1 MNELTLLQ
9 NTPTMSSRE
18 IAELCDKEHRNVCRD
33 IRAYVGAIVQ
43 MERGIDVRSM
53 DWDGKE
59 GVELFEHTPIGGV
72 TMKYE
77 VNPQNKQTYPVYYLD
92 KNATLTIITGY
103 SILFRKRIIDRWQ
116 ELEKAISL
124 VLPDFSNPAEAARA
138 WAAEFE
144 KREQAEKAKIALE
157 QQASINAPKVAH
169 YDRVV
174 ARTNL
179 VNATHV
185 ASKLKLSAVKLNRHL
200 CELGVYN
207 QAVKRGKVFN
217 TWFIDKGYGEM
228 KQTELGYDQALFT
241 HAGEMWVIE
250 MMISEGVVG

>member
-1 MNELTLLQ
+1 MSELIPLQ
-9 NTPTMSSRE
+9 PQTINGNAVETVNARE
-18 IAELCDKEHRNVCRD
+18 LHAFLE
-33 IRAYVGAIVQ
+33 
-43 MERGIDVRSM
+43 VRSKFA
-53 DWDGKE
+53 DWIKNRISEYDFTVNQDFTTVSKNLENGGRSIDYYITLDMAKELSMVERNEQGKQARKYFIE
-59 GVELFEHTPIGGV
+59 CEKRLQA
-72 TMKYE
+72 TM
-77 VNPQNKQTYPVYYLD
+77 PQTY
-92 KNATLTIITGY
+92 
-103 SILFRKRIIDRWQ
+103 
-116 ELEKAISL
+116 LEAL
-124 VLPDFSNPAEAARA
+124 EALLAS
-138 WAAEFE
+138 
-144 KREQAEKAKIALE
+144 EKAKLTLE

-217 TWFIDKGYGEM
+217 TWFIDRGDGEM

>member
-1 MNELTLLQ
+1 MNELTQ
-9 NTPTMSSRE
+9 NSFNVPTMSSRE
-18 IAELCDKEHRNVCRD
+18 IATLTGKKHYHIMRD
-33 IRAYVGAIVQ
+33 IEVLAAQLEVDVSKFG
-43 MERGIDVRSM
+43 GIYTDS
-53 DWDGKE
+53 
-59 GVELFEHTPIGGV
+59 
-72 TMKYE
+72 
-77 VNPQNKQTYPVYYLD
+77 QNRQQTEYLLD
-92 KNATLTIITGY
+92 KVTCLCLVAGYNAKLRMTII
-103 SILFRKRIIDRWQ
+103 KRWQ
-116 ELEKAISL
+116 QL
-124 VLPDFSNPAEAARA
+124 
-138 WAAEFE
+138 
-144 KREQAEKAKIALE
+144 EQATAPRLPTTYLEALEALLASEKAKIALE
-157 QQASINAPKVAH
+157 QQASINAPKVVH

-217 TWFIDKGYGEM
+217 TWFIDKGYGQM

-250 MMISEGVVG
+250 MMINEGVVG

>member
-1 MNELTLLQ
+1 MNELTSLQ

-18 IAELCDKEHRNVCRD
+18 IAELCDKEHRHVLRD
-33 IRAYVGAIVQ
+33 IDNLNETYEKIPLPKVGQ
-43 MERGIDVRSM
+43 GYYTTPNTGNQQHREYLLTKEQCID
-53 DWDGKE
+53 
-59 GVELFEHTPIGGV
+59 L
-72 TMKYE
+72 
-77 VNPQNKQTYPVYYLD
+77 
-92 KNATLTIITGY
+92 ITGY
-103 SILFRKRIIDRWQ
+103 RADLRIKINRRWQ

-157 QQASINAPKVAH
+157 QQASINAPKVVH

-207 QAVKRGKVFN
+207 QAVKRGRVFN

-250 MMISEGVVG
+250 MMINEGVV

>member
-1 MNELTLLQ
+1 MNELISLTQSAINGELQ
-9 NTPTMSSRE
+9 QTVNARELHAFLESKQAFSDWIKNRIEKYEFVENQDFISLHKKMERE
-18 IAELCDKEHRNVCRD
+18 IGGTTRIEYFVSVGMAKELAMVERNDKGKQARTYFIECERKLREHQVKLAPTTYLEALEAL
-33 IRAYVGAIVQ
+33 IAS
-43 MERGIDVRSM
+43 E
-53 DWDGKE
+53 KE
-59 GVELFEHTPIGGV
+59 KL
-72 TMKYE
+72 
-77 VNPQNKQTYPVYYLD
+77 
-92 KNATLTIITGY
+92 
-103 SILFRKRIIDRWQ
+103 
-116 ELEKAISL
+116 
-124 VLPDFSNPAEAARA
+124 
-138 WAAEFE
+138 
-144 KREQAEKAKIALE
+144 ALE

>member
-1 MNELTLLQ
+1 MNDLMINQVL
-9 NTPTMSSRE
+9 TMSSRE
-18 IAELCDKEHRNVCRD
+18 IATLCDKEHRNVCRD
-33 IRAYVGAIVQ
+33 IENLNATYGQ
-43 MERGIDVRSM
+43 MGMLKIEQ
-53 DWDGKE
+53 
-59 GVELFEHTPIGGV
+59 TPY
-72 TMKYE
+72 THE
-77 VNPQNKQTYPVYYLD
+77 QNGQTYYEYQ
-92 KNATLTIITGY
+92 LTKEQTIDLITGY
-103 SILFRKRIIDRWQ
+103 RADLRIRINRRWQ
-116 ELEKAISL
+116 QL
-124 VLPDFSNPAEAARA
+124 
-138 WAAEFE
+138 
-144 KREQAEKAKIALE
+144 EQATTPRLPTTYLEALEALLASEKEKLTLE

-217 TWFIDKGYGEM
+217 TWFIDQGYGQM

>member
-1 MNELTLLQ
+1 MNELIPLHSQTIDG
-9 NTPTMSSRE
+9 NAVETVN
-18 IAELCDKEHRNVCRD
+18 AKELHEFL
-33 IRAYVGAIVQ
+33 
-43 MERGIDVRSM
+43 EVRSKFA
-53 DWDGKE
+53 DWIKNRISEYDFTVNQDFTTVSKNLE
-59 GVELFEHTPIGGV
+59 NGGRSIV
-72 TMKYE
+72 RFHKKME
-77 VNPQNKQTYPVYYLD
+77 AN
-92 KNATLTIITGY
+92 NATLIEY
-103 SILFRKRIIDRWQ
+103 
-116 ELEKAISL
+116 AISL
-124 VLPDFSNPAEAARA
+124 DMAKELSMVERNEQGKQARKYFI
-138 WAAEFE
+138 ECE
-144 KREQAEKAKIALE
+144 KRLQATMPQTYLEALEALLASEKAKLTLE

-217 TWFIDKGYGEM
+217 TWFIDRGYGEM

>member
-1 MNELTLLQ
+1 MTQLIPLHSQTIDGNAVETVNARELHAFL
-9 NTPTMSSRE
+9 E
-18 IAELCDKEHRNVCRD
+18 
-33 IRAYVGAIVQ
+33 
-43 MERGIDVRSM
+43 VRSKFA
-53 DWDGKE
+53 DWIKNRISEYDF
-59 GVELFEHTPIGGV
+59 VENQDFVRFHKKMEA
-72 TMKYE
+72 
-77 VNPQNKQTYPVYYLD
+77 N
-92 KNATLTIITGY
+92 NATLIEYHITLDMAKELSMVERNEQGKQA
-103 SILFRKRIIDRWQ
+103 RKYFI
-116 ELEKAISL
+116 EC
-124 VLPDFSNPAEAARA
+124 
-138 WAAEFE
+138 E
-144 KREQAEKAKIALE
+144 KRLQATMPQTYLEALEALLASEKAKLTLE

>member
-1 MNELTLLQ
+1 MTQLIPLQPQTINGNAVETVNARELHAFLQ
-9 NTPTMSSRE
+9 SRQDFSTWIKNRISE
-18 IAELCDKEHRNVCRD
+18 YDFVENQDFVRFHKK
-33 IRAYVGAIVQ
+33 
-43 MERGIDVRSM
+43 MEA
-53 DWDGKE
+53 
-59 GVELFEHTPIGGV
+59 
-72 TMKYE
+72 
-77 VNPQNKQTYPVYYLD
+77 N
-92 KNATLTIITGY
+92 NATLIDYYITLDMAKELSMVERNEKGKQA
-103 SILFRKRIIDRWQ
+103 RKYFIECEKQ
-116 ELEKAISL
+116 LNAQQSQLPTTYLEAL
-124 VLPDFSNPAEAARA
+124 EALLAS
-138 WAAEFE
+138 E
-144 KREQAEKAKIALE
+144 KEKLTLE

-169 YDRVV
+169 YDRVA

-217 TWFIDKGYGEM
+217 TWFIDEGYGEM

>member
-1 MNELTLLQ
+1 MNELIPLQPQTINGNAVETVSARELHAFLEVGKDFSTWIKNRLETLGSIE
-9 NTPTMSSRE
+9 NE
-18 IAELCDKEHRNVCRD
+18 D
-33 IRAYVGAIVQ
+33 YVVIQEVFP
-43 MERGIDVRSM
+43 
-53 DWDGKE
+53 K
-59 GVELFEHTPIGGV
+59 IGEKGGRP
-72 TMKYE
+72 KIE
-77 VNPQNKQTYPVYYLD
+77 YYLTLD
-92 KNATLTIITGY
+92 VAKHLAMMEKNEKGKQARQYFIECEKQLNAQQSQLPTTY
-103 SILFRKRIIDRWQ
+103 
-116 ELEKAISL
+116 LEAL
-124 VLPDFSNPAEAARA
+124 EALIAS
-138 WAAEFE
+138 
-144 KREQAEKAKIALE
+144 EKAKLTLE

-200 CELGVYN
+200 CELSVYN

-217 TWFIDKGYGEM
+217 TWFIDAGYGEM

>member
-1 MNELTLLQ
+1 MNELIPLHSQTIDGNAVETVNARELHTFLGVQTRFNDWITTRISEYEFVENQDYVRFTENSVKPQGGRPSIEYYTTLDMAKELAMVERNEKGKQARKYFIECEKQLQ
-9 NTPTMSSRE
+9 AQQSQLPT
-18 IAELCDKEHRNVCRD
+18 
-33 IRAYVGAIVQ
+33 
-43 MERGIDVRSM
+43 
-53 DWDGKE
+53 
-59 GVELFEHTPIGGV
+59 
-72 TMKYE
+72 
-77 VNPQNKQTYPVYYLD
+77 TY
-92 KNATLTIITGY
+92 
-103 SILFRKRIIDRWQ
+103 
-116 ELEKAISL
+116 LEAL
-124 VLPDFSNPAEAARA
+124 EALLAS
-138 WAAEFE
+138 
-144 KREQAEKAKIALE
+144 EKAKLTLE

-217 TWFIDKGYGEM
+217 TWFIDEGYGEM
-228 KQTELGYDQALFT
+228 KQTELGYDQALLT

>member
-1 MNELTLLQ
+1 
-9 NTPTMSSRE
+9 MSSRE
-18 IAELCDKEHRNVCRD
+18 IATLCDKEHRHVLRD
-33 IRAYVGAIVQ
+33 IDNLNATYGQMGMPKVGQ
-43 MERGIDVRSM
+43 
-53 DWDGKE
+53 
-59 GVELFEHTPIGGV
+59 TPY
-72 TMKYE
+72 THE
-77 VNPQNKQTYPVYYLD
+77 QNGQTYYEYQ
-92 KNATLTIITGY
+92 LTKEQTIDLITGY
-103 SILFRKRIIDRWQ
+103 RADLRIRINRRWQ

-217 TWFIDKGYGEM
+217 TWFIDEGYGEM

>member
-1 MNELTLLQ
+1 MNELIPLHLQ
-9 NTPTMSSRE
+9 TIDGTAVETVSARE
-18 IAELCDKEHRNVCRD
+18 LHEFLGSKQDFSTWIKNRIE
-33 IRAYVGAIVQ
+33 
-43 MERGIDVRSM
+43 
-53 DWDGKE
+53 
-59 GVELFEHTPIGGV
+59 
-72 TMKYE
+72 KYE
-77 VNPQNKQTYPVYYLD
+77 FVENQDYVSRHKKMEAN
-92 KNATLTIITGY
+92 NATMIEYFVSVGMAKELAMVENNDKGRQARKYFIECEKQLNAQQSQLPTTYLEALEALLASEKEKLT
-103 SILFRKRIIDRWQ
+103 
-116 ELEKAISL
+116 
-124 VLPDFSNPAEAARA
+124 
-138 WAAEFE
+138 
-144 KREQAEKAKIALE
+144 LE

>member
-1 MNELTLLQ
+1 MNQLIPLQPQTIDGNAVETVNAHELHSFL
-9 NTPTMSSRE
+9 E
-18 IAELCDKEHRNVCRD
+18 VGRD
-33 IRAYVGAIVQ
+33 FSTWIKDRI
-43 MERGIDVRSM
+43 S
-53 DWDGKE
+53 
-59 GVELFEHTPIGGV
+59 
-72 TMKYE
+72 KYE
-77 VNPQNKQTYPVYYLD
+77 FVENTDYI
-92 KNATLTIITGY
+92 TLPKTG
-103 SILFRKRIIDRWQ
+103 
-116 ELEKAISL
+116 ELENKGLQGKIEYFVTLDMAKELSMVERNEKGRQARKYFIECEKQLNAQQSQ
-124 VLPDFSNPAEAARA
+124 LPTTYLEALEALLA
-138 WAAEFE
+138 S
-144 KREQAEKAKIALE
+144 EKAKLALE

-200 CELGVYN
+200 CELSVYN

>member
-1 MNELTLLQ
+1 MNLTSLQ

-18 IAELCDKEHRNVCRD
+18 IAELCEKEHRHVLRD
-33 IRAYVGAIVQ
+33 IDNLNETYEKMGLPKVGQ
-43 MERGIDVRSM
+43 GYYTTPNTGNQQYREYLLTKEQCID
-53 DWDGKE
+53 
-59 GVELFEHTPIGGV
+59 L
-72 TMKYE
+72 
-77 VNPQNKQTYPVYYLD
+77 
-92 KNATLTIITGY
+92 ITGY
-103 SILFRKRIIDRWQ
+103 RADLRIRINRRWQ
-116 ELEKAISL
+116 QL
-124 VLPDFSNPAEAARA
+124 
-138 WAAEFE
+138 
-144 KREQAEKAKIALE
+144 EQATAPRLPTTYLEALEALLASEKAKLTLE

-217 TWFIDKGYGEM
+217 TWFIDEGYGEM

>member
-1 MNELTLLQ
+1 MGEKTDYITLPKTGELENKGLQGKIEYYITLDMAKELSMVERNEKGRQARKYFIECEKRLQ
-9 NTPTMSSRE
+9 ATM
-18 IAELCDKEHRNVCRD
+18 
-33 IRAYVGAIVQ
+33 
-43 MERGIDVRSM
+43 
-53 DWDGKE
+53 
-59 GVELFEHTPIGGV
+59 P
-72 TMKYE
+72 
-77 VNPQNKQTYPVYYLD
+77 QTY
-92 KNATLTIITGY
+92 
-103 SILFRKRIIDRWQ
+103 
-116 ELEKAISL
+116 LEAL
-124 VLPDFSNPAEAARA
+124 EALIAS
-138 WAAEFE
+138 
-144 KREQAEKAKIALE
+144 EKAKLTLE

-200 CELGVYN
+200 CELSVYN

-217 TWFIDKGYGEM
+217 TWFIDAGYGEM

>member
-1 MNELTLLQ
+1 MNELISLQ
-9 NTPTMSSRE
+9 P
-18 IAELCDKEHRNVCRD
+18 H
-33 IRAYVGAIVQ
+33 
-43 MERGIDVRSM
+43 
-53 DWDGKE
+53 
-59 GVELFEHTPIGGV
+59 
-72 TMKYE
+72 
-77 VNPQNKQTYPVYYLD
+77 
-92 KNATLTIITGY
+92 ATLTQAVNARELHTFLEVQTRFNDWIAARITDYAFVENQDYVRFTENSVKPQGGRPSIGY
-103 SILFRKRIIDRWQ
+103 F
-116 ELEKAISL
+116 ISL
-124 VLPDFSNPAEAARA
+124 DMAKELSMVERNEQGKEARRYFIECEKQLNAQQSQLPTTYLEALEALLA
-138 WAAEFE
+138 SE
-144 KREQAEKAKIALE
+144 KEKLTLE

-217 TWFIDKGYGEM
+217 TWFIDKGYGQM

>member
-1 MNELTLLQ
+1 MNELIPLQ
-9 NTPTMSSRE
+9 PQTIDGNAVETVNARE
-18 IAELCDKEHRNVCRD
+18 LHTFLESKQDFSTWIKNRIADYDFVENQDFVRFHKK
-33 IRAYVGAIVQ
+33 
-43 MERGIDVRSM
+43 MEA
-53 DWDGKE
+53 
-59 GVELFEHTPIGGV
+59 
-72 TMKYE
+72 
-77 VNPQNKQTYPVYYLD
+77 N
-92 KNATLTIITGY
+92 NATLIEY
-103 SILFRKRIIDRWQ
+103 
-116 ELEKAISL
+116 AISL
-124 VLPDFSNPAEAARA
+124 DMAKELSMVERNEQGKQARKYFI
-138 WAAEFE
+138 ECE
-144 KREQAEKAKIALE
+144 KRLQATMPQTYLEALEALLASEKAKLTLE

>member
-1 MNELTLLQ
+1 MNQLIKLQPQTIDGNAVETVNARELHTFLESKQDFSTWIKNRIEKYEFVENQDYVSLHKK
-9 NTPTMSSRE
+9 MERE
-18 IAELCDKEHRNVCRD
+18 IGGTVRTEYFVSVSMAKELAMVENNDKGREARRYFIEC
-33 IRAYVGAIVQ
+33 
-43 MERGIDVRSM
+43 E
-53 DWDGKE
+53 
-59 GVELFEHTPIGGV
+59 
-72 TMKYE
+72 
-77 VNPQNKQTYPVYYLD
+77 KQLQAQQSQLPTTY
-92 KNATLTIITGY
+92 
-103 SILFRKRIIDRWQ
+103 
-116 ELEKAISL
+116 LEAL
-124 VLPDFSNPAEAARA
+124 EALLAS
-138 WAAEFE
+138 
-144 KREQAEKAKIALE
+144 EKAKLTLE

-217 TWFIDKGYGEM
+217 TWFIDEGYGEM

>member
-1 MNELTLLQ
+1 MDELIQ
-9 NTPTMSSRE
+9 NSFNVPTMSSRE
-18 IAELCDKEHRNVCRD
+18 IAELCEKEHRHVLRD
-33 IRAYVGAIVQ
+33 IDNLNETYEKIPLPKVGQGYYTAPNTGNQ
-43 MERGIDVRSM
+43 QHREYLLTKEQTID
-53 DWDGKE
+53 
-59 GVELFEHTPIGGV
+59 L
-72 TMKYE
+72 
-77 VNPQNKQTYPVYYLD
+77 
-92 KNATLTIITGY
+92 ITGY
-103 SILFRKRIIDRWQ
+103 RADLRIRINRRWQ

-157 QQASINAPKVAH
+157 QQASINAPKVVH

-217 TWFIDKGYGEM
+217 TWFIDKGYGQM

>member
-1 MNELTLLQ
+1 MQELIPLQ
-9 NTPTMSSRE
+9 PQTIDGNAVETVNARE
-18 IAELCDKEHRNVCRD
+18 LHAFLESKQDFSTWIKNRIE
-33 IRAYVGAIVQ
+33 
-43 MERGIDVRSM
+43 
-53 DWDGKE
+53 
-59 GVELFEHTPIGGV
+59 
-72 TMKYE
+72 KYE
-77 VNPQNKQTYPVYYLD
+77 FVENQDYVKLAENKAPQKNGAEKSMTYDNWQGRIEYFVSVGMAKELAMVENNDKGKQARKYFIECEKQLNAQQSQLPTTY
-92 KNATLTIITGY
+92 
-103 SILFRKRIIDRWQ
+103 
-116 ELEKAISL
+116 LEAL
-124 VLPDFSNPAEAARA
+124 EALIAS
-138 WAAEFE
+138 
-144 KREQAEKAKIALE
+144 EKAKLTLE

-200 CELGVYN
+200 CELSVYN

-217 TWFIDKGYGEM
+217 TWFIDAGYGEM

>member
-1 MNELTLLQ
+1 MTQLIPLHSQTIDGNAVETVSARELHSFLE
-9 NTPTMSSRE
+9 S
-18 IAELCDKEHRNVCRD
+18 
-33 IRAYVGAIVQ
+33 
-43 MERGIDVRSM
+43 
-53 DWDGKE
+53 
-59 GVELFEHTPIGGV
+59 
-72 TMKYE
+72 
-77 VNPQNKQTYPVYYLD
+77 KQ
-92 KNATLTIITGY
+92 
-103 SILFRKRIIDRWQ
+103 
-116 ELEKAISL
+116 
-124 VLPDFSNPAEAARA
+124 DFSNWINNRIKQYNFMENQDFILVLNQQNKVSNKIIENPKNPKNKGGRPTKEYFVSVGMAKELAMVENNDKGSQARKYFIECEKQLNAQQSQLPTTYLEALEALLA
-138 WAAEFE
+138 S
-144 KREQAEKAKIALE
+144 EKAKLTLE

-217 TWFIDKGYGEM
+217 TWFIDEGYGEM

>member
-1 MNELTLLQ
+1 MNLTLLQ

-18 IAELCDKEHRNVCRD
+18 IATLCGKRHDNVMAD
-33 IRAYVGAIVQ
+33 IRK
-43 MERGIDVRSM
+43 MLD
-53 DWDGKE
+53 
-59 GVELFEHTPIGGV
+59 ELDIYAPDFSGTFITEQGNQ
-72 TMKYE
+72 YE
-77 VNPQNKQTYPVYYLD
+77 CFNLPKRECLILVS
-92 KNATLTIITGY
+92 GY
-103 SILFRKRIIDRWQ
+103 NVKIRTKIIDRWQ
-116 ELEKAISL
+116 QL
-124 VLPDFSNPAEAARA
+124 
-138 WAAEFE
+138 
-144 KREQAEKAKIALE
+144 EQATAPRLPTTYLEALEALLASEKAKLALE

-217 TWFIDKGYGEM
+217 TWFIDEGYGEM